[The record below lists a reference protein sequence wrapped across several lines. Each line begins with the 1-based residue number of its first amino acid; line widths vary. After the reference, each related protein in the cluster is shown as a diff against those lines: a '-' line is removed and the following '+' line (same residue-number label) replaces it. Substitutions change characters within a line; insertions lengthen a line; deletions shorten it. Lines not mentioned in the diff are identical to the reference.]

1 MVVVAVGMLSIV
13 VLVSIFIVVSSTN
26 SICGTSYGS
35 IVIVAV
41 VAVVVVIER
50 AEAICIKSVTALIA
64 HYLYQRFAI
73 KLLLRIVSFLRNI
86 ENMIMWKR
94 IIIKKTSWRLL
105 HKNCRST
112 DKDDKNNIGKR
123 K

>member
-1 MVVVAVGMLSIV
+1 MLSIV

-94 IIIKKTSWRLL
+94 IIIKKTS
-105 HKNCRST
+105 
-112 DKDDKNNIGKR
+112 
-123 K
+123 

>member
-1 MVVVAVGMLSIV
+1 MLSIV
-13 VLVSIFIVVSSTN
+13 VLVSIFIVVSSTS

-73 KLLLRIVSFLRNI
+73 KLLLRIVSFLRNRKYDNV
-86 ENMIMWKR
+86 EANNKKKNFLK
-94 IIIKKTSWRLL
+94 IIT
-105 HKNCRST
+105 
-112 DKDDKNNIGKR
+112 
-123 K
+123 